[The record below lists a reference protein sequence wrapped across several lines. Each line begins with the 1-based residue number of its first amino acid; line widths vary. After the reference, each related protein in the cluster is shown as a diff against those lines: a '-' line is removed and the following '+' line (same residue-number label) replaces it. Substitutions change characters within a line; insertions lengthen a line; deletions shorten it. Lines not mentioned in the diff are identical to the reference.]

1 MLQTKTKPVKVVLHG
16 LPACDSAPQWP
27 KKKAN
32 KKAVDI
38 EIVCICQ
45 PAALHYLSKLHMEH
59 LLPTV
64 MLSCS
69 LNSTLYTPDCS
80 FQPLCGNVL
89 RITFLIPNYAPRGPL
104 LRPNSGS
111 PLAEASRGTL
121 WLHLAPRLCSTF
133 SFISKGQTKT
143 LVSIHIHE
151 LPALALSPHIHTH
164 TLKWVGGGVL

>member
-1 MLQTKTKPVKVVLHG
+1 MAQKESTQEGSRHP
-16 LPACDSAPQWP
+16 DSA
-27 KKKAN
+27 
-32 KKAVDI
+32 
-38 EIVCICQ
+38 
-45 PAALHYLSKLHMEH
+45 Y
-59 LLPTV
+59 LPTRCPPLPRKAPYGTSAPYSNAL
-64 MLSCS
+64 MLPK
-69 LNSTLYTPDCS
+69 LNTYTPDCS
-80 FQPLCGNVL
+80 FQPLRGNVL

-151 LPALALSPHIHTH
+151 PPPTLALSTHIHTH